1 MVMRTAETRVNILR
15 RQVRVN
21 RKNPALVVLFIYS
34 YMKKYEE
41 KKRRFFARPVH
52 PIFGLTNI
60 KKETKK
66 GNQ

>member
-41 KKRRFFARPVH
+41 KKILR
-52 PIFGLTNI
+52 
-60 KKETKK
+60 
-66 GNQ
+66 